1 MRNIPAPLRRLE
13 LAGILVLSVLIIGTV
28 GYMFIEQLSFV
39 DALYTAVDMMATIG
53 NVVHPLTPA
62 GRIFTIAVVIFGVS
76 ALLYTLSAG
85 MEFMIEGHLSRVVK
99 RSFMEN
105 KIAKLRDHAIICGF
119 GRVGSQIVEDCVKA
133 HKRFVVIDAKEE
145 NIQVC
150 LQHGYLAVQGDAT
163 SDAVLR
169 EAGVQRA
176 QCLLVATEDDAHNIS
191 ITLSARYLNSNL
203 FIIARANHDEA
214 EAKLKRAGANRV
226 LGLYALGGHHMASLA
241 FQPGVIELFE
251 VITQAENMELAAREI
266 RLEKASPLI
275 GKTVVEAQNALNNGL
290 VLVALKKHHGL
301 LVSPRR
307 ETLIEEGDTM
317 IVVGVPDQLTGFNES
332 NAFL

>member
-1 MRNIPAPLRRLE
+1 MKTPASVRHLK
-13 LAGILVLSVLIIGTV
+13 LAGILVLSVLIIGTL
-28 GYMFIEQLSFV
+28 GYMFIEQLSPM

-62 GRIFTIAVVIFGVS
+62 GRVFTIAVVVFGVS

-85 MEFMIEGHLSRVVK
+85 MEFMIEGHLSQAVK

-105 KIAKLRDHAIICGF
+105 KIAKVRGHAIICGF
-119 GRVGSQIVEDCVKA
+119 GRVGSQIAEDCA
-133 HKRFVVIDAKEE
+133 RSQHRFVVIDAKEE
-145 NIQVC
+145 NIQRC
-150 LQHGYLAVQGDAT
+150 LQHSYLAVQGDAT

-191 ITLSARYLNSNL
+191 ITLSARYLNPRL

-214 EAKLKRAGANRV
+214 EAKLKHAGADRV
-226 LGLYALGGHHMASLA
+226 LGLYTLGGHHMANLA

-251 VITQAENMELAAREI
+251 VITQAEHMELAAREI
-266 RLEKASPLI
+266 SLDMLPPLL
-275 GKTVVEAQNALNNGL
+275 GKTVGEAQNVLNNGL
-290 VLVALKKHHGL
+290 VIVALKKHHGL

-307 ETLIEEGDTM
+307 ETMIEEGDTM
-317 IVVGVPDQLTGFNES
+317 LVVGVPGQLADFH
-332 NAFL
+332 